1 MTFLP
6 IVERELRVASRR
18 RATFWTRA
26 GVAGAVIIIGI
37 TIFLFFLEEPPT
49 QVGKYLF
56 YYLTGGTFLHALVLG
71 VRATADCLSE
81 EKREGTLGL
90 LFLTDL
96 KGYDVVLG
104 KLAATSIN
112 GFYGLLAAVPVMAI
126 PLLLGGVTH
135 GEFWRMALV
144 LTNTLFFSLAAGI
157 FISSMSQTARKAMA
171 GTFFLIL
178 FITAGL
184 PLLGVWA
191 AFATKV
197 RDVVQYFVLP
207 SPGCMLTLAYESPMR
222 ASAANGFWISAGIVH
237 GLAWVFLWLAS
248 LITPHAWQDKP
259 ASATG
264 FRWREW
270 WQTFSYGNRD
280 KRRSFRKRLL
290 DQSAFF
296 WLAARRRLDPAWVW
310 GFLGVVAGLWLWG
323 AMKFRRDWFNEGIY
337 FATALILNS
346 ILKGW
351 LASEAS
357 RTLADNRRVGALE
370 LLLSTPLTVRQILR
384 GQMLALRRQFFWPI
398 VFVLIVETVFVVGMM
413 RDRAMQSD
421 LKPTLTIWITWLN
434 VIFIVDLI
442 TLYWVGMWMGLA
454 AKNINRASSAAV
466 MRVMVLPGTAWLAIS
481 GVVMLIN
488 MRAREDPD
496 WKFFVWLW
504 FGLSIGIDVA
514 FGLWSRRQ
522 LYLNF
527 RAIAAQRYMV
537 KAPWWKRIF
546 MPEDVRTKMPD
557 AAATQ

>member
-18 RATFWTRA
+18 RATYWTRA
-26 GVAGAVIIIGI
+26 GVAGAIIVIGVA
-37 TIFLFFLEEPPT
+37 IFLFALEDAPT
-49 QVGKYLF
+49 KVGKSLF
-56 YYLTGGTFLHALVLG
+56 YCLTIGTFLHALVLG

-104 KLAATSIN
+104 KLVATSIN

-144 LTNTLFFSLAAGI
+144 LANTLFFSLAVGI
-157 FISSMSQTARKAMA
+157 FVSSMSQTARKAMA

-178 FITAGL
+178 FISAGL

-191 AFATKV
+191 AFATKIK
-197 RDVVQYFVLP
+197 DVVQYFVLP

-222 ASAANGFWISAGIVH
+222 TSAANGFWISAGIVH
-237 GLAWVFLWLAS
+237 GLAWMFLWLAS

-259 ASATG
+259 AGAG
-264 FRWREW
+264 EFRWRDW
-270 WQTFSYGNRD
+270 WQTFCYGNSVE
-280 KRRSFRKRLL
+280 RRSFRRRLL

-310 GFLGVVAGLWLWG
+310 AFLGLIGCLWLWG
-323 AMKFRRDWFNEGIY
+323 ALKFRRDWFGLGIY
-337 FATALILNS
+337 FATALVLNS

-351 LASEAS
+351 VASEAA
-357 RTLADNRRVGALE
+357 RTLAENRRVGALE
-370 LLLSTPLTVRQILR
+370 LLLSTPLTVTQILR
-384 GQMLALRRQFFWPI
+384 GQMLALRRQFFLPV
-398 VFVLIVETVFVVGMM
+398 VFVLIVETVFLIAMM
-413 RDRAMQSD
+413 RDPVLQSD
-421 LKPTLTIWITWLN
+421 SEFTMTLWISWIN
-434 VIFIVDLI
+434 IVFIADLI

-454 AKNINRASSAAV
+454 ARNINRASSAAV
-466 MRVMVLPGTAWLAIS
+466 IRIMVLPGISWLAIS
-481 GVVMLIN
+481 GIVMFIN
-488 MRAREDPD
+488 MRAHEDPN
-496 WKFFVWLW
+496 WGFFVWLW
-504 FGLSIGIDVA
+504 FGLSFGFDLA

-527 RAIAAQRYMV
+527 RSIAAQRYMA
-537 KAPWWKRIF
+537 KTAWWKRPF
-546 MPEDVRTKMPD
+546 VSESAGSKMPAVE
-557 AAATQ
+557 AAQ